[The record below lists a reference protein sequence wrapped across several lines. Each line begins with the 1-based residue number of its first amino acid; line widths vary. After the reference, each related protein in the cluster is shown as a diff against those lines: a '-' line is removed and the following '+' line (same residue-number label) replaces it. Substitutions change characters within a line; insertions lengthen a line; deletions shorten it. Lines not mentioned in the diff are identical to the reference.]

1 MKNMK
6 NIFWLAA
13 ACIGYSPL
21 AAQITSG
28 EGKITYEQKINVHKR
43 LPPEAEQMKAMIPE
57 FQTNKLEL
65 YFTPTTSLFKLA
77 KPEGDQLPSTD
88 GGGGRGGMM
97 MRFGGMTQDAETFR
111 DYDNELVTESRELG
125 PKRYL
130 IDDTLRPL
138 KWKLEDETM
147 TINGFEC
154 KKATTTIQGFGM
166 APGGGGNRSGGG
178 RQGGQQAQPGGQP
191 AQPGAQAGGQNNG
204 GQGRRDSTITRMMNE
219 KQQVVAWYTEQIPT
233 SAGPE
238 NYFGLP
244 GLVLYVDID
253 NGTIVYSPTK
263 LEPASKDVVVKAPTK
278 GNKITRDEYRKL
290 MQQQFQGM
298 GGRPGGGGQQMIIR
312 Q

>member
-1 MKNMK
+1 MKK
-6 NIFWLAA
+6 IFWLAA
-13 ACIGYSPL
+13 ACIGYTPL
-21 AAQITSG
+21 IAQIANG

-77 KPEGDQLPSTD
+77 KPEGDQLPSTE
-88 GGGGRGGMM
+88 GGGGRGMM
-97 MRFGGMTQDAETFR
+97 MRFGGMTQDSETFR
-111 DYDNELVTESRELG
+111 DYDKEIVTESRELG

-154 KKATTTIQGFGM
+154 RKATTTIQGFGM
-166 APGGGGNRSGGG
+166 APGGGGGNRGG
-178 RQGGQQAQPGGQP
+178 GGQQPQAGAQP
-191 AQPGAQAGGQNNG
+191 AQQGTAAAPATGQING
-204 GQGRRDSTITRMMNE
+204 GQGRRDSTVTRMMNE

-298 GGRPGGGGQQMIIR
+298 GGRPGGTTQQVIIR

>member
-1 MKNMK
+1 MK
-6 NIFWLAA
+6 NILWLAA
-13 ACIGYSPL
+13 ACMAFTPL
-21 AAQITSG
+21 SAQISAG

-88 GGGGRGGMM
+88 MGGGGRM

-111 DYDNELVTESRELG
+111 DYDKELVTESRELG

-154 KKATTTIQGFGM
+154 RKATTTVQGFGM
-166 APGGGGNRSGGG
+166 GGGNMRMGGGGQQGSAQNA
-178 RQGGQQAQPGGQP
+178 QGGNANG
-191 AQPGAQAGGQNNG
+191 G

-253 NGTIVYSPTK
+253 NGTIVYSPIK
-263 LEPASKDVVVKAPTK
+263 LEPAGKDVVVKAPTK
-278 GNKITRDEYRKL
+278 GNKITREEYRKL

-298 GGRPGGGGQQMIIR
+298 GGRPGGAGGQTIIIR

>member
-1 MKNMK
+1 MK

-13 ACIGYSPL
+13 VCLSYTPL
-21 AAQITSG
+21 AAQITAG

-57 FQTNKLEL
+57 FQINKLEL

-77 KPEGDQLPSTD
+77 KPEGDQLPSAD
-88 GGGGRGGMM
+88 GGGGGRMM

-111 DYDNELVTESRELG
+111 DYDKELVTESRELG

-166 APGGGGNRSGGG
+166 MGGGGNR
-178 RQGGQQAQPGGQP
+178 GGQQAQQGQ
-191 AQPGAQAGGQNNG
+191 QQGGAQAGTQG
-204 GQGRRDSTITRMMNE
+204 GSGRRDSAITRMMNE
-219 KQQVVAWYTEQIPT
+219 KQQVVVWYTEQIPT
-233 SAGPE
+233 AAGPE

-253 NGTIVYSPTK
+253 NGTIVYTPLK

-278 GNKITRDEYRKL
+278 GNKITREEYRKL

-298 GGRPGGGGQQMIIR
+298 GGRPGAGGQQIIIR

>member
-1 MKNMK
+1 MK

-13 ACIGYSPL
+13 ACIGYTSL
-21 AAQITSG
+21 SAQISTG

-57 FQTNKLEL
+57 FQVNKLEL

-77 KPEGDQLPSTD
+77 KPEGDQLPSTE
-88 GGGGRGGMM
+88 GGGGRGMM

-111 DYDNELVTESRELG
+111 DYDKELVTESRELG

-138 KWKLEDETM
+138 KWKLEEETM

-154 KKATTTIQGFGM
+154 RKATTTIRGFGM
-166 APGGGGNRSGGG
+166 APNGGGGGNRSGGG
-178 RQGGQQAQPGGQP
+178 QQ
-191 AQPGAQAGGQNNG
+191 AQAGGQTAQQGQAANADTSRNG
-204 GQGRRDSTITRMMNE
+204 GRGRRDSTLTRMMNE

-298 GGRPGGGGQQMIIR
+298 GGRPGGGGGQQTIIIR

>member
-1 MKNMK
+1 MK

-13 ACIGYSPL
+13 ICLGYTPI
-21 AAQITSG
+21 AAQISAG

-88 GGGGRGGMM
+88 GGGGMRM

-111 DYDNELVTESRELG
+111 DYDKELVTESRELG

-166 APGGGGNRSGGG
+166 MGGGGG
-178 RQGGQQAQPGGQP
+178 RPGGGQQAAQGAQP
-191 AQPGAQAGGQNNG
+191 AQQGQAAPAGAPNNG
-204 GQGRRDSTITRMMNE
+204 GTGRRDSTVTRMMNE
-219 KQQVVAWYTEQIPT
+219 KQQVVVWYTEQIPT
-233 SAGPE
+233 AAGPE

-253 NGTIVYSPTK
+253 NGTIVYSPIK

-278 GNKITRDEYRKL
+278 GNKITREEYRKL

-298 GGRPGGGGQQMIIR
+298 RPPGGGGQQIIIR

>member
-1 MKNMK
+1 MRK
-6 NIFWLAA
+6 IFWLAA
-13 ACIGYSPL
+13 ACIGYTPL
-21 AAQITSG
+21 FAQIATG

-88 GGGGRGGMM
+88 GGGRGGMM
-97 MRFGGMTQDAETFR
+97 MRFGGMTQDSETFR
-111 DYDNELVTESRELG
+111 DYDKEIVTESRELG

-130 IDDTLRPL
+130 IDDTLRTL

-147 TINGFEC
+147 TISGFEC

-166 APGGGGNRSGGG
+166 APGGGGGNRGG
-178 RQGGQQAQPGGQP
+178 GGQQAQ
-191 AQPGAQAGGQNNG
+191 AGAQQAQQGQAANADTSRNG
-204 GQGRRDSTITRMMNE
+204 GRGRRDSTITRMMNE

-298 GGRPGGGGQQMIIR
+298 GGRPGGGGGGQQTIIIR

>member
-1 MKNMK
+1 MK
-6 NIFWLAA
+6 NIFRLAV
-13 ACIGYSPL
+13 ACFGFTPL
-21 AAQITSG
+21 FAQISAG

-57 FQTNKLEL
+57 FQINKLEL

-77 KPEGDQLPSTD
+77 KPEGNQLPSTE
-88 GGGGRGGMM
+88 GGGGRGM

-111 DYDNELVTESRELG
+111 DYENELVTESRELG

-138 KWKLEDETM
+138 KWKLEEETM

-154 KKATTTIQGFGM
+154 RKATTTIQGFGM
-166 APGGGGNRSGGG
+166 AAGGGNRGG
-178 RQGGQQAQPGGQP
+178 GGQQAQAGAQP
-191 AQPGAQAGGQNNG
+191 ARQGQAANADSSGNNG

-253 NGTIVYSPTK
+253 NGTIVYSPVK

-298 GGRPGGGGQQMIIR
+298 GGRPGGTRMVISQ
-312 Q
+312 